1 MLIESPQ
8 SPPSQPWPNT
18 RRRRHDG
25 TAFWYG
31 VVAITIVIAA
41 ICAGLAVYTRYYSLR
56 VEVDYPPL
64 GRMLPIDGTNLHYI
78 RSGEGRPVVMIH
90 GGAVVLQDFVFSI
103 FGEVARSF
111 DAIAF
116 DRPGHGHSG
125 RPAGENLTI
134 ATDARIIGDALAALG
149 IERPIIVGHSYGAA
163 IALRLALDRPERVGG
178 LVLLAPVVYTSSDD
192 APFPARLAEA
202 PFIGP
207 MFVNLLLVPAG
218 RGQLPGH
225 IRESFA
231 PQIPPQG
238 YEETIAAFGLLP
250 RSFLAWSEE
259 RRHFAGDLRTLSR
272 RFGELRAPIAIV
284 SGDADPVT
292 PLKDHGARLPAEI
305 PGSELTILPGAG
317 HMVHFANPPA
327 VIAAI
332 RRAADN
338 TAKP

>member
-1 MLIESPQ
+1 MLIESSQ

-18 RRRRHDG
+18 RRRRNDG
-25 TAFWYG
+25 TALWYG
-31 VVAITIVIAA
+31 VVAITLVLATV
-41 ICAGLAVYTRYYSLR
+41 CAGLAVYTRFYGLR
-56 VEVDYPPL
+56 VEADYPPL
-64 GRMLPIDGTNLHYI
+64 GRMLRIDGTNLHYI
-78 RSGEGRPVVMIH
+78 RAGEGRPVVMIH
-90 GGAVVLQDFVFSI
+90 GGAVVLQDFLFSI
-103 FGEVARSF
+103 FGDVARSF

-116 DRPGHGHSG
+116 DRPGNGHSD
-125 RPAGENLTI
+125 RPAGDNLTI
-134 ATDARIIGDALAALG
+134 ATGARIIGNALAALG
-149 IERPIIVGHSYGAA
+149 VERPIIVGHSYGAA
-163 IALRLALDRPERVGG
+163 IALQLALDRPERVGG
-178 LVLLAPVVYTSSDD
+178 LVLLAPVVYTTSDD
-192 APFPARLAEA
+192 VPFPARLAET

-207 MFVNLLLVPAG
+207 MFGNLLLVPAG

-238 YEETIAAFGLLP
+238 YEDTIAAFGLLP

-259 RRHFAGDLRTLSR
+259 RRHFAGDLRALSGR
-272 RFGELRAPIAIV
+272 LSELHLPVAIV

-292 PLKDHGARLPAEI
+292 PLKDHGERLHAAI

-317 HMVHFANPPA
+317 HMVHFANPSA